1 MGLSIAKL
9 VCSPIKAESDSRS
22 SLETSIIVSKEG
34 SNSKASITTNDSTP
48 RATNTS
54 SDREA
59 LTERKLKVG
68 ESKQISI
75 AQRIPQGERVLVHP
89 INVGQGDAI
98 LLEIQ
103 SQNGK

>member
-9 VCSPIKAESDSRS
+9 VCSPIKTESDSRS
-22 SLETSIIVSKEG
+22 SLEVSNEG
-34 SNSKASITTNDSTP
+34 SNSKTSVTTEIQ

-59 LTERKLKVG
+59 HTESKLLKVG
-68 ESKQISI
+68 GSKQISI
-75 AQRIPQGERVLVHP
+75 AQRSPQRERVLVHP

-103 SQNGK
+103 SPNGK

>member
-1 MGLSIAKL
+1 MGERLEIS
-9 VCSPIKAESDSRS
+9 SDSK
-22 SLETSIIVSKEG
+22 TA
-34 SNSKASITTNDSTP
+34 SNLKTGDEIQ

-59 LTERKLKVG
+59 HTERKLLKVG
-68 ESKQISI
+68 GSKQISI
-75 AQRIPQGERVLVHP
+75 AQRSPQRERVLVHP

-103 SQNGK
+103 SSNGK

>member
-9 VCSPIKAESDSRS
+9 VIKAESDSRS
-22 SLETSIIVSKEG
+22 SLETSSVSKEG
-34 SNSKASITTNDSTP
+34 SNFKASTTTNDSKSEIP

-59 LTERKLKVG
+59 HTERQLLKVG
-68 ESKQISI
+68 GSKQISI

>member
-9 VCSPIKAESDSRS
+9 VCSPIKTESDSS
-22 SLETSIIVSKEG
+22 SLEMSNEG
-34 SNSKASITTNDSTP
+34 SNSKTSVTTEIQ

-59 LTERKLKVG
+59 HTESKLLKVG
-68 ESKQISI
+68 GSKQISI
-75 AQRIPQGERVLVHP
+75 AQRSPQRERVLVHP

-103 SQNGK
+103 SPNGK